1 MTVQQFFDMIFCN
14 EYHNIR
20 LKSQE
25 TDKSLVEFSNGVP
38 DEFSNQEIKGF
49 ATDWYEKIYI
59 LWI

>member
-1 MTVQQFFDMIFCN
+1 MKVNEFFEMVRWN

-20 LKSQE
+20 LKC
-25 TDKSLVEFSNGVP
+25 TKSDCILTEFNDEVP
-38 DEFSNQEIKGF
+38 TKYADMQIKGF

>member
-20 LKSQE
+20 LKLQE

-38 DEFSNQEIKGF
+38 DKFTNCEIKGF
-49 ATDWYEKIYI
+49 ATDWDAKIYI